1 LSAQGATRPSRLR
14 SMGRALRHRNY
25 RLFFAG
31 QSISLIGTWLTQVAS
46 SWLIY
51 RLTNSALLLGLA
63 GFASQAPLF
72 VLGPFAGVIVDRL
85 DRRRVLLITQACA
98 MLQSSLLA
106 YFALRGT
113 IGVTH
118 ILALNLFQGL
128 VNALDMPARQS
139 MLVDLLEDRADLPN
153 AVALNSSM
161 VNVARLLGPSVAGVL
176 IAAVGEGA
184 CFLIDAVSYVA
195 VIASLLAMRVG
206 SRPLLVSAR
215 VLTQLREGV
224 RYALGFPP
232 IRALLTLLGLASLM
246 GMPYATLMPMI
257 VRKLF
262 HGDATLLGF
271 MTASSGLGALAAA
284 LYLASRST
292 VVGLGRVI
300 ALGAALF
307 GASLLG
313 LALSRSALLSALLL
327 VLTGFSMMI
336 QMASSN
342 TILQTIVDE
351 QQRGRVMSLYGVAVF
366 GMAPFG
372 SLLAGTLADRIG
384 PSATL
389 ALGGAVCLLNA
400 ARFARQLPLLR
411 THIRPIY
418 QRLGI
423 VPELARGVASASVPE
438 VPSPP

>member
-1 LSAQGATRPSRLR
+1 
-14 SMGRALRHRNY
+14 
-25 RLFFAG
+25 
-31 QSISLIGTWLTQVAS
+31 
-46 SWLIY
+46 
-51 RLTNSALLLGLA
+51 
-63 GFASQAPLF
+63 
-72 VLGPFAGVIVDRL
+72 
-85 DRRRVLLITQACA
+85 
-98 MLQSSLLA
+98 
-106 YFALRGT
+106 
-113 IGVTH
+113 
-118 ILALNLFQGL
+118 
-128 VNALDMPARQS
+128 
-139 MLVDLLEDRADLPN
+139 
-153 AVALNSSM
+153 
-161 VNVARLLGPSVAGVL
+161 
-176 IAAVGEGA
+176 
-184 CFLIDAVSYVA
+184 
-195 VIASLLAMRVG
+195 
-206 SRPLLVSAR
+206 
-215 VLTQLREGV
+215 
-224 RYALGFPP
+224 
-232 IRALLTLLGLASLM
+232 
-246 GMPYATLMPMI
+246 
-257 VRKLF
+257 
-262 HGDATLLGF
+262 

-389 ALGGAVCLLNA
+389 ALGGAVCLLSA
-400 ARFARQLPLLR
+400 ARFARQLPVLR